1 MNKTAMVAGALALAL
16 CGTFAGNAAAQ
27 TPPDAIYTFR
37 YNHIANGQY
46 FTYFDFS
53 ASSTQAGHLNF
64 KTWTS
69 PDTGS
74 QVKFVDMKQYT
85 NGVSKCLEY
94 TFSPVGGRVYD
105 YKIWANIGSANA
117 PNWTKVSDDSGF
129 NGGLYPRAR
138 VWISGSVN
146 DSPTALRIAAYDS
159 GASSSGDF
167 FLLVLDTG
175 YSRATCLN
183 APSDTG
189 VVTLENGIV
198 TVTKVGP

>member
-1 MNKTAMVAGALALAL
+1 MKKTARIAGALALAW
-16 CGTFAGNAAAQ
+16 CGTLAASAAAQ
-27 TPPDAIYTFR
+27 TPPDAVYTFR

-53 ASSTQAGHLNF
+53 AASTQAGHLNF

-69 PDTGS
+69 PDNGG

-85 NGVSKCLEY
+85 NGASKCLEY
-94 TFSPVGGRVYD
+94 TFVPVGGRVYD
-105 YKIWANIGSANA
+105 YKIWANTGTANA
-117 PNWTKVSDDSGF
+117 PVWKKVSDDSGF

-146 DSPTALRIAAYDS
+146 DSPTALRISAYDS
-159 GASSSGDF
+159 GASSTGDF
-167 FLLVLDTG
+167 FLIVTDTG
-175 YSRATCLN
+175 ATRASCLS
-183 APSDTG
+183 APADTG

-198 TVTKVGP
+198 TVTKAGP